1 MVLTSISIV
10 APDIDD
16 VSKRVLVS
24 SFSFME
30 NITKARKGV
39 GDTH

>member
-1 MVLTSISIV
+1 MGLTSIRIV

-24 SFSFME
+24 SFSFIE
-30 NITKARKGV
+30 IITKTRKRG
-39 GDTH
+39 G